1 MEKTFSQRMNE
12 LAAFLEGYTPL
23 KVVKPTI
30 EAGQPAKFVSF
41 HGEHPE
47 PYSDEALKKMKQNW
61 REELLG
67 LVGGSLIITLIFFGL
82 ISIL

>member
-1 MEKTFSQRMNE
+1 MEKTLHLLNK
-12 LAAFLEGYTPL
+12 LAERRQTKKMKIVGS
-23 KVVKPTI
+23 TI
-30 EAGQPAKFVSF
+30 ECGQPAHLVSCR
-41 HGEHPE
+41 GEHPE